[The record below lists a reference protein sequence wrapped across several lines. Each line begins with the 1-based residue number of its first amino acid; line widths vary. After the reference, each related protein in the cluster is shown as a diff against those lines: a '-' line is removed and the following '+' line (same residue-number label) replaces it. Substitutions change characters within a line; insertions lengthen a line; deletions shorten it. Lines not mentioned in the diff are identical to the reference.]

1 MGAQHPHPGPLPQAG
16 EGDGQPS
23 PACGLGEG
31 FLDAIRAIV
40 GPAGLLTD
48 AADTAPY
55 AEDWRRLYQ
64 GRTPAVVR
72 PADAAQLGAVMRL
85 CSEQGVAVVPQGGN
99 TSMVA
104 GATPDADNSQIVVST
119 ARMNRVRAI
128 DPVDMT
134 MTIEAGVTLKAAQ
147 IAAAEAD
154 CLLPLSIS
162 SEGSAQIGGV
172 LATNAGGNNTLRY
185 GNARDLVLGLE
196 VVLPDGEIWDGLR
209 RLRKDNTGYCL
220 RQLFVGS
227 EGTLGIITAGVL
239 KLAPKPREYAVALCA
254 VPTVAAA
261 LALFG
266 RFQAHDPGQVQ
277 AFEYMSGMGMTF
289 VQRHIPGATLPLSAP
304 AAHYCL
310 VELASP
316 RLDAGLRE
324 SLETVLEAALE
335 DGTVTDAAIAES
347 EAQRAGL
354 WKLREEHAEAQK
366 REGASVKNDVSVP
379 VSRVPDLIARA
390 TAACEALIPGI
401 RAVPFGHMG
410 DGNIHFNLEQPTDWD
425 ARRFLAQDH
434 AIMDTVNAVVRDLG
448 GSFSAEHGVGRLKP
462 YMMADWRGGAELAL
476 MRRIKAALDP
486 RGIMNPGKV
495 LP

>member
-1 MGAQHPHPGPLPQAG
+1 M
-16 EGDGQPS
+16 DTI
-23 PACGLGEG
+23 
-31 FLDAIRAIV
+31 LDAIRAIV

-72 PADAAQLGAVMRL
+72 PADAEQLAAALRL
-85 CSEQGVAVVPQGGN
+85 CNERGVAVVPQGGN

-104 GATPDADNSQIVVST
+104 GATPDADNSQIVIST
-119 ARMNRVRAI
+119 ARMNRVRRI
-128 DPVDMT
+128 DPIDMT

-147 IAAAEAD
+147 IAASEAD

-172 LATNAGGNNTLRY
+172 LATNAGGNNTVRY

-196 VVLPDGEIWDGLR
+196 VVLPDGQIWNGLR
-209 RLRKDNTGYCL
+209 SLRKDNTGYCL

-227 EGTLGIITAGVL
+227 EGTLGIITAAVL

-254 VPTVAAA
+254 LPSVEAA

-277 AFEYMSGMGMTF
+277 AFEYMSGMGMSF
-289 VQRHIPGATLPLSAP
+289 VLRHIPGAALPLAAP
-304 AAHYCL
+304 APHYCL

-316 RLDAGLRE
+316 RLDAGLRAA
-324 SLETVLEAALE
+324 LETVLEAALV

-347 EAQRAGL
+347 EAQRAAL

-379 VSRVPDLIARA
+379 VSRVPELIRRA
-390 TAACEALIPGI
+390 TGACHALIPGI

-410 DGNIHFNLEQPTDWD
+410 DGNIHFNLEQPEGAD
-425 ARRFLAQDH
+425 AAWFLAQDH

-462 YMMADWRGGAELAL
+462 YMMADWRGGPELDV
-476 MRRIKAALDP
+476 MHRIKAALDP